1 MSLPAT
7 APSAARS
14 RALAFAGLLLGG
26 ALGLVAGSQAWWRA
40 SGGGTSVSFTGN
52 QASGGLTWALAAV
65 LLAGALLGLVLRAR
79 GRRVIAVVL
88 ALTGLGM
95 VVTGALQSAPDA
107 DTVRSRVR
115 QVSLTD
121 QFALSPT
128 AWPWLYAAGGL
139 IVVAGAVL
147 LWWGAPRWGSG
158 VSRFERKTPRS
169 GPTTDLGTDP
179 GQVWKDQDAGLDPT
193 DDLEAGVGDTTARV
207 GDPDVRP
214 GEERVTMDHTHDQRR
229 E

>member
-1 MSLPAT
+1 MRVTRGST
-7 APSAARS
+7 
-14 RALAFAGLLLGG
+14 LAVLLVGAGV
-26 ALGLVAGSQAWWRA
+26 GLVASAQPWWRA
-40 SGGGTSVSFTGN
+40 TGAGAAVSFSGSDVT
-52 QASGGLTWALAAV
+52 GGLCQALAAV
-65 LLAGALLGLVLRAR
+65 TLAGVLLVLVLKAR
-79 GRRVIAVVL
+79 GRRILAV
-88 ALTGLGM
+88 ALGVTGLGM
-95 VVTGALQSAPDA
+95 ILTGVLQSAPDVDA
-107 DTVRSRVR
+107 VRSRVR

-193 DDLEAGVGDTTARV
+193 DDLEAGVGDTTARM